1 MCSLQLLLSGW
12 AGLGLGLAGPL
23 DRPAGTRV
31 ALGLLCSQRP
41 RRPWSQALSDKSEAS
56 SMPHSV
62 AYVSLSMDSQNY
74 TMQEFA
80 LRYFRKPQK

>member
-1 MCSLQLLLSGW
+1 
-12 AGLGLGLAGPL
+12 
-23 DRPAGTRV
+23 
-31 ALGLLCSQRP
+31 
-41 RRPWSQALSDKSEAS
+41 
-56 SMPHSV
+56 MPHSV